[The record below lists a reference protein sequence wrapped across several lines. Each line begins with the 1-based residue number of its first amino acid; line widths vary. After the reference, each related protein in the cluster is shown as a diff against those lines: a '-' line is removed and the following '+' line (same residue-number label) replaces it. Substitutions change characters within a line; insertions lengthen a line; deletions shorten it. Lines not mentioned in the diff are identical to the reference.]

1 MDAGIMVQQKLIIL
15 EASEKIKNIPSS
27 RIDRPQL
34 CPGHRVTLRSDAP
47 KGKES
52 GSVREEFQ
60 IVGNKS
66 C

>member
-15 EASEKIKNIPSS
+15 EASEKKKHPIIP
-27 RIDRPQL
+27 DWPFQL